1 MAGVALAAMAISS
14 CDDNTMTI
22 GNSLTNENDRLDI
35 EAGVFHATSKTY
47 APASVLSLSSN
58 CYLGKVKDPE
68 TQADVTSEFSTQFHL
83 MESFYISPEDSL
95 LSRTNDNKA
104 GADSCELI
112 LYLSSPFKRIDTL
125 ASMKLRVLE
134 MDTPVQQ
141 GKNYYTD
148 YDPRE
153 LGLIRKDGISR
164 EKMFTYR
171 NLTDSENDRSS
182 TGYIN
187 NVHITLNKPYTDKN
201 GTTYNNY
208 GTYILQQYYR
218 HPEYFR
224 NNYTFSHNVCPGF
237 FFEIT
242 DGLGFYSQINNI
254 GLCIYYK
261 VKNDSTYDAAL
272 IVAGT
277 KEVAQTTK
285 ITNDQ
290 QAIAKLAAETKYTYL
305 KTPAGLFTEVTLP
318 VEDIKKGHEN
328 DSLMA
333 ASISFQRINN
343 ESTDERMLGT
353 TSTIMMIEKDSL
365 THFFESLKVTDNKT
379 SFLSNYNAQ
388 NNVYA
393 FSNVSSLIT
402 AMWNQKKRGEKED
415 SEWLAKHPNWNKV
428 LLVPVTYTTS
438 SSSTTP
444 TRIEHNMALT
454 STRLEGG
461 ATPIDVKVVY
471 AKFH

>member
-1 MAGVALAAMAISS
+1 MAGVAIAAMAISS

-22 GNSLTNENDRLDI
+22 GNSLTDENDRLDI

-47 APASVLSLSSN
+47 VPSSVLSLSSN

-68 TQADVTSEFSTQFHL
+68 TQTDVTSEFSTQFHL

-95 LSRTNDNKA
+95 LSRTDDNKA
-104 GADSCELI
+104 AADSCDLV
-112 LYLSSPFKRIDTL
+112 LYFSSPFKKIDTL

-141 GKNYYTD
+141 GQYYYSD
-148 YDPRE
+148 FDPRT
-153 LGLIRKDGISR
+153 LGLIRTDGINR

-171 NLTDSENDRSS
+171 NLTDTDSERASS
-182 TGYIN
+182 SYLD
-187 NVHITLNKPYTDKN
+187 NVRITLNKPYTDKN
-201 GTTYNNY
+201 GETYKNY
-208 GTYILQQYYR
+208 GTYVLQQYYR

-242 DGLGFYSQINNI
+242 DGLGFYSQVYNI
-254 GLCIYYK
+254 GLRIYYK
-261 VKNDSTYDAAL
+261 VQNDSVYNAAL

-318 VEDIKKGHEN
+318 VEDIKNGHEN
-328 DSLMA
+328 DSLLA
-333 ASISFQRINN
+333 ASIAFQRINN
-343 ESTDERMLGT
+343 ESNDERMLET

-365 THFFESLKVTDNKT
+365 THFFENLEVTDSKT
-379 SFLSNYNAQ
+379 SFLSSYNSSY
-388 NNVYA
+388 NIYA
-393 FSNVSSLIT
+393 FSNISSLIT
-402 AMWNQKKRGEKED
+402 AMWNQKTQGEKND
-415 SEWLAKHPNWNKV
+415 SEWMKNHPNWNKV

-444 TRIEHNMALT
+444 VRVEHDMSLT
-454 STRLEGG
+454 STRLAGG
-461 ATPIDVKVVY
+461 DTPIDINVVY